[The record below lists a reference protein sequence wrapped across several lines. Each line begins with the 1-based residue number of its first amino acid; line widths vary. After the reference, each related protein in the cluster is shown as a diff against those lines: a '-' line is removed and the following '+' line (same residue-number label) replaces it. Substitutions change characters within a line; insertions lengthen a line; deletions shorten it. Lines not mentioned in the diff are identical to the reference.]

1 MIGKPCR
8 PIFLLLFCL
17 TLLLFTVALKAEIV
31 NLELPH
37 SPSLKN
43 VAIVIENDDQL
54 SSDGEAETG
63 TMTVSQ
69 LAPESGFG
77 INFPLVTASLFLF
90 GLLEVAVSAS
100 VGNLKSKFRP
110 LLLILCCLSVAQ
122 LELPPQL
129 QRAKE
134 CQEVKAL
141 CPCGYGKCIRHEWHS
156 ASPCCVA
163 NYTFECCVPYK
174 RVRHYP
180 MQKPVFTLCLNFEK
194 DECVSCGGHA
204 SCVFVG
210 DLKDNPISGCCP
222 QFYKFQCCPN
232 ISTTTTPTTTGFYA
246 PNQCFMRPNLTSN
259 LTDSKFLKR
268 FGSIKKLKLIKLM
281 LCDWKNIKRT
291 PIRLSEEFCHNKS
304 IIKAVCTECDAYRCI
319 SNSVGFSDSGC
330 CRNDHEFRCCFV
342 DRLITKQ
349 PTTTTSKP
357 FCTKALIKALCTECD
372 SYRCI
377 PNIGFRGSDCC
388 DPGHEFRCCSRD
400 EPPFGAS
407 TTTTTTT
414 TTTTALTTTE
424 TTTTTTE
431 MSTTTTTEPEQETPS
446 ASTEPSSTAENGAG
460 VRAFSSPSIFC
471 LVTSLWAMERLLPI

>member
-100 VGNLKSKFRP
+100 VGKLKSKFRP

-134 CQEVKAL
+134 CQEVKTL

-174 RVRHYP
+174 RVR
-180 MQKPVFTLCLNFEK
+180 
-194 DECVSCGGHA
+194 
-204 SCVFVG
+204 
-210 DLKDNPISGCCP
+210 
-222 QFYKFQCCPN
+222 
-232 ISTTTTPTTTGFYA
+232 
-246 PNQCFMRPNLTSN
+246 
-259 LTDSKFLKR
+259 
-268 FGSIKKLKLIKLM
+268 
-281 LCDWKNIKRT
+281 
-291 PIRLSEEFCHNKS
+291 
-304 IIKAVCTECDAYRCI
+304 
-319 SNSVGFSDSGC
+319 
-330 CRNDHEFRCCFV
+330 
-342 DRLITKQ
+342 
-349 PTTTTSKP
+349 
-357 FCTKALIKALCTECD
+357 
-372 SYRCI
+372 
-377 PNIGFRGSDCC
+377 
-388 DPGHEFRCCSRD
+388 
-400 EPPFGAS
+400 
-407 TTTTTTT
+407 
-414 TTTTALTTTE
+414 
-424 TTTTTTE
+424 
-431 MSTTTTTEPEQETPS
+431 
-446 ASTEPSSTAENGAG
+446 
-460 VRAFSSPSIFC
+460 
-471 LVTSLWAMERLLPI
+471 